1 MTHKI
6 ISINRLR
13 IIAVTFLQGTFH
25 FDIFVKLSPFAVKSI
40 FWLSS
45 ELIRLQE
52 ITYPDLVVARTAWDN
67 LLRFVVY
74 YWPGRFNKCVIN
86 YDSSTTGPRKVAK
99 TIFFAAHAIGNRQHS
114 DDVQNERSLGT
125 NLSWLNENENGWK
138 RGLPYLKMTFLKK
151 TK

>member
-114 DDVQNERSLGT
+114 DDVQNESSSGDELI
-125 NLSWLNENENGWK
+125 LAEWK
-138 RGLPYLKMTFLKK
+138 WKWMKKGVTLLKNDFLKK
-151 TK
+151 N